1 MTNLDDKDLSKVAAG
16 GGSVD
21 YAQNDQ
27 NGNVQKPGGGTLFPV
42 PPPDGGSMPSET
54 ENSPDDGGNAQP
66 GLD

>member
-21 YAQNDQ
+21 YAQND
-27 NGNVQKPGGGTLFPV
+27 NVQKPGPGAV
-42 PPPDGGSMPSET
+42 PLPIPPDGGGGFIPSET
-54 ENSPDDGGNAQP
+54 ENPPDDGGNAQP